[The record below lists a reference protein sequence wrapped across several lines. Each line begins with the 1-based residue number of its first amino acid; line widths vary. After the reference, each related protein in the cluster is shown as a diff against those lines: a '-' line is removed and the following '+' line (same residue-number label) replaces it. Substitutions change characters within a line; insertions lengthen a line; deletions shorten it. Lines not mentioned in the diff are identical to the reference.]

1 MSAYSLTEVT
11 PENAKE
17 ETLFCVKDITNAG
30 FKQKQKWFCST
41 HKEGLRLKILKNAS
55 GKQLGFIEYVPAHF
69 AWRPIDADRYM
80 FIHCLYIYSKED
92 REHGL
97 GSSLLDVCEK
107 EAKALKLHGIVTMT
121 SDGSWIADKRLFE
134 KNGFTEADRRGR
146 FELMV
151 KKFKSTTPTP
161 HLIDWT
167 LQQKK
172 YKGWHLVYA
181 DQCPWHEKAV
191 TVMKKVATD
200 FNINLKIK
208 KLKSASEARKAPS
221 GFGVFSLLHN
231 GHLLED
237 HYLSETRFR
246 SILKKELA
254 KD

>member
-1 MSAYSLTEVT
+1 
-11 PENAKE
+11 
-17 ETLFCVKDITNAG
+17 
-30 FKQKQKWFCST
+30 
-41 HKEGLRLKILKNAS
+41 
-55 GKQLGFIEYVPAHF
+55 
-69 AWRPIDADRYM
+69 
-80 FIHCLYIYSKED
+80 
-92 REHGL
+92 
-97 GSSLLDVCEK
+97 
-107 EAKALKLHGIVTMT
+107 
-121 SDGSWIADKRLFE
+121 
-134 KNGFTEADRRGR
+134 
-146 FELMV
+146 V

-231 GHLLED
+231 GQLLED